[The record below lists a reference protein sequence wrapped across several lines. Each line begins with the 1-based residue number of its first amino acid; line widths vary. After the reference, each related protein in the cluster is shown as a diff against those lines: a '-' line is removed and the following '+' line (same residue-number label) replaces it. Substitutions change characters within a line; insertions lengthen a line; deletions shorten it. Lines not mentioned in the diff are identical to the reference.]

1 MVWMIYLP
9 GVGATCSDSL
19 GEGTLPGEDAAVGK
33 RAAAGS
39 GLEPFS
45 LHSQ

>member
-1 MVWMIYLP
+1 MIYLP
-9 GVGATCSDSL
+9 GAAAAMCSECL
-19 GEGTLPGEDAAVGK
+19 GEGTLPGEDSAIGK

-39 GLEPFS
+39 GLGPFS